1 VSKAHTIH
9 GSASAEP
16 GAAGGQASASAAA
29 PAAPLSADAPA
40 DHRRLGRELGIFTGD
55 ELAGAGF
62 PLWLPDGATIVSEL
76 ERYIVEVESRA
87 GYHHVRTPPVGK
99 RELYE
104 RSGHW
109 QHFAA
114 DMFPPMPVGRS
125 HEPDPNGVSAD
136 TGQAD
141 AGAAA
146 SSPAHRAGG
155 RDELVLRPVLCPH
168 HALVYR
174 SRLRSHRDLPLRIG
188 EVGQMFRMERSG
200 VVGGL
205 TRVRAITLNDGHL
218 FCQPERAADEAAAAL
233 RQIDEA
239 YKLLGIS
246 PAYYRLSLRGDPA
259 DGKSYAGT
267 ERMWRETEAMLRD
280 ALARH
285 GVSFELGPGEAA
297 FYGPKVDVQVYD
309 PQGREFT
316 LSTVQ
321 VDMYQPEQFDLEYVA
336 PDGSRPRP
344 VMVHRSMLASMER
357 MVAYLLEAYAGAMP
371 PWLAPVQVLV
381 VPLTDGES
389 GAAAEVAR
397 IARQGGLRV
406 EVDDREESLGARI
419 RMAQLRKVPYV
430 AVVGPREAAAGRVSV
445 RLRDG
450 RRTGDLVTE
459 DFVAR
464 IRSVVRSRLA
474 DAELADH
481 A

>member
-1 VSKAHTIH
+1 VSKTHISR
-9 GSASAEP
+9 G
-16 GAAGGQASASAAA
+16 SAAA
-29 PAAPLSADAPA
+29 EAGAGGNAPDSAAASAGPASGGAPA

-125 HEPDPNGVSAD
+125 QEPDPDGPAEAE
-136 TGQAD
+136 AD
-141 AGAAA
+141 A
-146 SSPAHRAGG
+146 SAGG
-155 RDELVLRPVLCPH
+155 EASAGRRSAGRDDLVLRPVLCPH

-218 FCQPERAADEAAAAL
+218 FCPPDRAADEAAAAL
-233 RQIDEA
+233 RQIHEA
-239 YKLLGIS
+239 YELLGIR
-246 PAYYRLSLRGDPA
+246 PAYHRLSLRGDPA
-259 DGKSYAGT
+259 SGKSYAGT
-267 ERMWRETEAMLRD
+267 ERMWRETEVMLRD
-280 ALARH
+280 ALDRH
-285 GVSFELGPGEAA
+285 GVPFELGPGEAA

-309 PQGREFT
+309 AQGREFT

-321 VDMYQPEQFDLEYVA
+321 IDMYQPEQFDLEYVA
-336 PDGSRPRP
+336 SDGSRPRP

-357 MVAYLLEAYAGAMP
+357 MVAYLLEAYAGALP

-389 GAAAEVAR
+389 DAAADVAR
-397 IARQGGLRV
+397 VARQGGLRV
-406 EVDDREESLGARI
+406 EVDDRDESLGARI

-430 AVVGPREAAAGRVSV
+430 AVVGPREASAGQVSV

-450 RRTGDLVTE
+450 RRAGNLATE

-464 IRSVVRSRLA
+464 IGSAVRARLAGADLA
-474 DAELADH
+474 DAA
-481 A
+481 

>member
-1 VSKAHTIH
+1 MSNPNPLA
-9 GSASAEP
+9 ASAPSQAGEP
-16 GAAGGQASASAAA
+16 RPGESQSSGE
-29 PAAPLSADAPA
+29 PRV

-76 ERYIVEVESRA
+76 ERYIVEVESQA
-87 GYHHVRTPPVGK
+87 GYLHVRTPPVGK

-104 RSGHW
+104 VSGHW

-114 DMFPPMPVGRS
+114 DMFPPMPLG
-125 HEPDPNGVSAD
+125 
-136 TGQAD
+136 
-141 AGAAA
+141 GAREDD
-146 SSPAHRAGG
+146 RAGG

-174 SRLRSHRDLPLRIG
+174 SRLRSHRELPLRIG

-218 FCQPERAADEAAAAL
+218 FCPPDRAADEAAAAL

-239 YKLLGIS
+239 YALLGIR
-246 PAYYRLSLRGDPA
+246 PAYYRLSLRGDPGTA
-259 DGKSYAGT
+259 KSYAGT
-267 ERMWRETEAMLRD
+267 ERMWQEAEVVLRD

-285 GVSFELGPGEAA
+285 GVSFEVASGEAA
-297 FYGPKVDVQVYD
+297 FYGPKVDVQAYD
-309 PQGREFT
+309 AQGREFT

-336 PDGSRPRP
+336 ADGSRPRP

-357 MVAYLLEAYAGAMP
+357 MVAYLLEAYAGALP
-371 PWLAPVQVLV
+371 PWLAPLQVLV
-381 VPLTDGES
+381 VPLSAAES
-389 GAAAEVAR
+389 AAAARVAQ
-397 IARQGGLRV
+397 IARRAGLRV
-406 EVDDREESLGARI
+406 EVDDRDESLGARI
-419 RMAQLRKVPYV
+419 RMAQLRKAPYV
-430 AVVGPREAAAGRVSV
+430 AVIGPREAAAGTVAI

-450 RRTGDLVTE
+450 SRPGEIAAE

-464 IRSVVRSRLA
+464 VRTAVESRLA
-474 DAELADH
+474 EAELVDH